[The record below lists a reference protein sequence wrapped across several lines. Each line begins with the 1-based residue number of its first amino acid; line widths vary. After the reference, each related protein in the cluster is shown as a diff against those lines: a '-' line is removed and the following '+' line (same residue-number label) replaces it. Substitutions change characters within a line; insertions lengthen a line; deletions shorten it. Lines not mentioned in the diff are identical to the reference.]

1 MKMITQYDFFVLN
14 NYVQCFARAGNPLE
28 PGEKPELQEVYFIP
42 KLRSR
47 IIVNLESGKRSNEPS
62 SITILADAT
71 FLMSVERYNIIDDG
85 SGSGE
90 FPINQPIGPPTM
102 RVDILFTWDG
112 SEIDF
117 NELINKLAD
126 NTALITNL

>member
-1 MKMITQYDFFVLN
+1 MITLYDFDVLN
-14 NYVQCFARAGNPLE
+14 NYVQCFARAGNPLN
-28 PGEKPELQEVYFIP
+28 PYEKPEVQEIYFIP

-47 IIVNLESGKRSNEPS
+47 IIVNLDKGKRSNEPR
-62 SITILADAT
+62 SITILADGS

-90 FPINQPIGPPTM
+90 VPINQPVGPPTM
-102 RVDILFTWDG
+102 RVDIMFRWGGNDIG
-112 SEIDF
+112 F
-117 NELINKLAD
+117 GELINNLAE

>member
-1 MKMITQYDFFVLN
+1 MITLYQFYVLN

-28 PGEKPELQEVYFIP
+28 PGEKPELREIYFIP

-47 IIVNLESGKRSNEPS
+47 IIVNLESGKRSSMPS
-62 SITILADAT
+62 SITILADGS

-85 SGSGE
+85 DNE
-90 FPINQPIGPPTM
+90 FPINQPVGPPTM
-102 RVDILFTWDG
+102 RVDIIFNWDG
-112 SEIDF
+112 NDISFE
-117 NELINKLAD
+117 ELINNLAE